1 MKTQLSSL
9 MGSLNV
15 MADLTYVGV
24 GSAINDLPGLSA
36 KNDQV
41 VPMFVTEALMSNKKV
56 TAIHF
61 DPGFK
66 FDVMEEYFK
75 KRYPMTESRH
85 LGFGWYWKFGLLEV
99 YILPMAFE
107 HKSRSSSADED
118 DDIDFMEALI
128 NRVLNTDTGRLV
140 FQQYTGYDPVGTF
153 KDLYN
158 ASKRQAEF
166 KDRVLFDVSYGADTG
181 CCTDMT
187 RWRPIL
193 APHGGYMNFLL
204 YDEFEMRSIIGF
216 RRDVD
221 ELIYAHFKK
230 EFIQIVNDNHVNY
243 RRRTKGED
251 CMFTVGMP
259 YSATADPDEIM
270 RHMFG
275 QIQHIMDIFRQLG
288 SLTPENEITLAGLLL
303 TYKPSQCVNVY
314 DWYSAMTKII

>member
-1 MKTQLSSL
+1 MSSL
-9 MGSLNV
+9 DEV
-15 MADLTYVGV
+15 RDLTYVGV

-41 VPMFVTEALMSNKKV
+41 VPMFVTEALMSGKKV

-107 HKSRSSSADED
+107 HKSRGSSADD

-153 KDLYN
+153 KDLYT

-187 RWRPIL
+187 QHRPIL
-193 APHGGYMNFLL
+193 APHGGFMNFLL
-204 YDEFEMRSIIGF
+204 YDNDELRSIIGF
-216 RRDVD
+216 RPDVD
-221 ELIYAHFKK
+221 ALIYAHFKK
-230 EFIQIVNDNHVNY
+230 AYIQIVNDNHVNY
-243 RRRTKGED
+243 RRRTKGEE
-251 CMFTVGMP
+251 CMFTAGLP
-259 YSATADPDEIM
+259 YGLTADPDEIM
-270 RHMFG
+270 RYLIG
-275 QIQHIMDIFRQLG
+275 QINTHMEIFRRLG
-288 SLTPENEITLAGLLL
+288 SLTPENEIKLASLLL
-303 TYKPSQCVNVY
+303 TYKPSQGVNVY
-314 DWYSAMTKII
+314 DWYSAVTKIV